1 MKKYVSR
8 RVATQV
14 ATVLLAIAVMFAF
27 GNLSS
32 FAATTGSS
40 SPDKSIQ
47 KMENG
52 GGVQSLLKNPS
63 RRQ

>member
-14 ATVLLAIAVMFAF
+14 ATVLLAIAVMCAF

-40 SPDKSIQ
+40 SPGKSIQ

-52 GGVQSLLKNPS
+52 GGYSLC
-63 RRQ
+63 

>member
-32 FAATTGSS
+32 FATTTGSS

-52 GGVQSLLKNPS
+52 GVQSLLKNPS